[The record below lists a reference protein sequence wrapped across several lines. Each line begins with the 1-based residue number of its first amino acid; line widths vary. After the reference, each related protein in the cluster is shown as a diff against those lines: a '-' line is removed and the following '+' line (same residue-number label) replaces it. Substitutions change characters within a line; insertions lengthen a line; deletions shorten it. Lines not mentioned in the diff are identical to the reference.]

1 MKIFSFLTIAIYF
14 YLVSYVGV
22 ALSSDCKIDY
32 QKICYL
38 MGYKKDDN
46 LQECIEGIKSQE
58 QINKEAEKDGILN
71 KKEC

>member
-1 MKIFSFLTIAIYF
+1 MKVFSLLTITTF
-14 YLVSYVGV
+14 FSLLSYVEV

-38 MGYKKDDN
+38 MGYKKGDN
-46 LQECIEGIKSQE
+46 LKECIERIKSQE
-58 QINKEAEKDGILN
+58 QINKEAEKDGLLD

>member
-1 MKIFSFLTIAIYF
+1 MRFFSFLTIATF
-14 YLVSYVGV
+14 FCLFSYVEV

-38 MGYKKDDN
+38 MGYKKGDN
-46 LQECIEGIKSQE
+46 LQKCIERIKSQE
-58 QINKEAEKDGILN
+58 KINKEAEKDGLLD